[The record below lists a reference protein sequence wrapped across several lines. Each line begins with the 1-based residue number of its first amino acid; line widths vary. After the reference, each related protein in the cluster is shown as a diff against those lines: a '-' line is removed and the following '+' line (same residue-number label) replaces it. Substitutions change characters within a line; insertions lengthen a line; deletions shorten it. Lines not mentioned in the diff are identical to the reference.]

1 MNQNTGVTFGGA
13 SNFALSFGDNVGPG
27 PSANVRLGN
36 TAGISATQTANAQ
49 FGGSVSSAIR
59 VVTADYTIA
68 DDDHTVL
75 CNNAAGVAPLTITP
89 PPAALSNKGRVYV
102 IKRVSP
108 DQVGTNDRC
117 EVANVDGL
125 VAPVELNAPSTLTT
139 YRSGLTIQSDGT
151 QWWIVGVTPGMVP
164 PTPAQGVATPATLVT
179 QSVYVTATDG
189 LGPRVTTVVPPSG
202 DVTLILT
209 AEASGT
215 STSNGD
221 PCSTAF
227 MSVSLNG
234 SVALDANSLR
244 VTGAVRV
251 RSSITVLITNL
262 TPGVSI
268 TWEAV
273 YKNVG
278 LGAGNCVGSARFNAR
293 QIIVIPD

>member
-1 MNQNTGVTFGGA
+1 
-13 SNFALSFGDNVGPG
+13 
-27 PSANVRLGN
+27 VRLGN

-59 VVTADYTIA
+59 VVTANYTIA

-89 PPAALSNKGRVYV
+89 PPAAPSNKGRVYV
-102 IKRVSP
+102 IKRVSA
-108 DQVGTNDRC
+108 DQIGTNDRC

-151 QWWIVGVTPGMVP
+151 QWWIVGVTPGMIP
-164 PTPAQGVATPATLVT
+164 PTPVQGIATDITFVA
-179 QSVYVTATDG
+179 SDVYVDAPDG
-189 LGPRVTTVVPPSG
+189 AGPRVTTVVPPSG
-202 DVTLILT
+202 GVTLILT
-209 AEASGT
+209 AEVSG
-215 STSNGD
+215 SSASNGI
-221 PCSTAF
+221 PCSSGY
-227 MSVSLNG
+227 MSVALNN

-244 VTGAVRV
+244 ATGNVPVRA
-251 RSSITVLITNL
+251 SITVLITNL

-268 TWEAV
+268 TWEAR

-278 LGAGNCVGSARFNAR
+278 LGLAGKAACGPARFNAR